1 MKVCT
6 KCGRQAER
14 GNFCPHCGGALRQEE
29 QPTPVPEKPKSSKA
43 GTIVIIVLCV
53 LIVALLAGIG
63 VLALKDGGLFGKES
77 AGTSQNRKDED
88 EDETEERRHNPD
100 PTQVTEAPV
109 VVTEPAPVTEPD
121 RVQFG
126 IGSSGSSLVT
136 ARGAAFFFRDGSL
149 VRVAKG
155 EEKVLCDAPALNESL
170 CTDGRQ
176 ILYINDACVLT
187 AVDAVSGEDQALLAT
202 GAYDTVVGATDSVI
216 YLGHQESEEDW
227 WGCEV
232 LAYDWEGNLLQSY
245 GDGWDVYMREGYL
258 ILSTFRSDVSPM
270 RSTVI
275 APDGQI
281 LMEDVLN
288 WGIRYQEG
296 AVWYL
301 RLATEE
307 YVYDQPYDLELWRLD
322 GAGNRR
328 IATLGTLTGS
338 DSAGF
343 NGNLA
348 TVYYGVNSMEEIRQ
362 EMFDL
367 EGKPI
372 DPESKLYTDIQELY
386 VYGLDDQGKRYAV
399 RDGQLYRQAEDGA
412 YAPNITLSEN
422 GYIYVYAILEDWV
435 FYDVYDT
442 NTWETSGIQ
451 YIYAP

>member
-14 GNFCPHCGGALRQEE
+14 GNFCPHCGGALRQEA

-53 LIVALLAGIG
+53 VIVALLAGIG
-63 VLALKDGGLFGKES
+63 VLALKDGDLFGKES

-136 ARGAAFFFRDGSL
+136 ARGAAFFFREGSL

-187 AVDAVSGEDQALLAT
+187 AVDAVSGEDRPLLAT

-216 YLGHQESEEDW
+216 YLGRQENEEDW

-232 LAYDWEGNLLQSY
+232 LAYDWEGNLIQSY
-245 GDGWDVYMREGYL
+245 GDGWDVWMEEGYL
-258 ILSTFRSDVSPM
+258 ILSTFRSDVSPV

-275 APDGQI
+275 APNGQV
-281 LMEDVLN
+281 LMEDALN
-288 WGIRYQEG
+288 WGIRYLEG

-328 IATLGTLTGS
+328 VATLGTLTGS

-348 TVYYGVNSMEEIRQ
+348 AVYYGVNSMEESHQ

-367 EGKPI
+367 AGQPI
-372 DPESKLYTDIQELY
+372 DPESKLYADIQELY
-386 VYGLDDQGKRYAV
+386 VYGLDDQGKRYTV

-412 YAPNITLSEN
+412 YAPNITLPGN
-422 GYIYVYAILEDWV
+422 GNIHVYAILEDWV